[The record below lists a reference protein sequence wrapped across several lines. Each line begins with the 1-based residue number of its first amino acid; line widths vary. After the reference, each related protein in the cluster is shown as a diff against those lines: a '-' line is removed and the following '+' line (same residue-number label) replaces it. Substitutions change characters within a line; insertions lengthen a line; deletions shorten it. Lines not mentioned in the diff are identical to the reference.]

1 VLTRSD
7 AMAMLAELAKLTALD
22 EGSAQSFKARAYQRA
37 MAGIEAHPGE
47 LGGLTKRDL
56 VEISGVGDATA
67 SKLLELEATG
77 KVAKLESLREKYP
90 APFVELTK
98 VPGLG
103 PKTLKTLRDRIGV
116 EDIDSLMGAISS
128 KRLREAPGMG
138 EKTEEKI
145 ARAVERLGLNS
156 KERRVPLAEAHGPAW
171 AIARRLSEVQGVSEA
186 IPCGSIRRFAET
198 VGEVVVVV
206 AATSP
211 AAVHEAAAALPEA
224 AEAIASDEAKTS
236 FVTRAGLQVDIRVAP
251 PEQLGAALLRF
262 TGPTAH
268 HAALRRRAD
277 DRGLTLSERGLLDG
291 DRVLASKTE
300 EAIYEALGLP
310 FAPPT
315 LREGADAAAGGDWPD
330 LITRDRIKGDLH
342 YHSDRSGDGRSTLE
356 EMARA
361 AVEAGYSYVAFTEHG
376 EDLAI
381 NGSSREE
388 MAAHRD
394 RIRRLD
400 AEMGEITLLHGCEL
414 NIGPDGSLDY
424 DPEFRSGFD
433 WCVASIHSHFDL
445 PEERQTARILTALQ
459 DPAVNAV
466 GHVTGR
472 YVGRRPGVDLD
483 IDAVLE
489 GLAVAGVALEVNG
502 ALDRLDAS
510 SDTARAAA
518 ERGIDISIA
527 TDSHHVSDLVRMGY
541 GVRYAQR
548 GRVPADRVLNARPV
562 EEVLQ
567 RAAARRG

>member
-1 VLTRSD
+1 MR
-7 AMAMLAELAKLTALD
+7 MLAELAKLTALD

-67 SKLLELEATG
+67 SKLLEFEATG
-77 KVAKLESLREKYP
+77 QVAKLESLRGKYP

-98 VPGLG
+98 IPGLG
-103 PKTLKTLRDRIGV
+103 PKTLKTLRDRFGV
-116 EDIDSLMGAISS
+116 EDIDSLMDAISS

-145 ARAVERLGLNS
+145 ARAVERLGLDS
-156 KERRVPLAEAHGPAW
+156 EERRTPLAEAHGLAW
-171 AIARRLSEVQGVSEA
+171 AIARRLSEVEGVVEA
-186 IPCGSIRRFAET
+186 VPCGSIRRFAET
-198 VGEVVVVV
+198 VGDVVIVV

-224 AEAIASDEAKTS
+224 AEAIGSEKAKTS

-262 TGPTAH
+262 TGPTDH
-268 HAALRRRAD
+268 HAALRQRAV

-300 EAIYEALGLP
+300 DAIYEALGLP

-315 LREGADAAAGGDWPD
+315 LREGPDAASESDWPD

-356 EMARA
+356 QMARA

-400 AEMGEITLLHGCEL
+400 AEMEEITLLHGCEL

-424 DPEFRSGFD
+424 DPEFRLGFD

-466 GHVTGR
+466 GHLTGR

-510 SDTARAAA
+510 SETAGAAV
-518 ERGIDISIA
+518 ERGIDVSIA

-562 EEVLQ
+562 EEVLA